1 MNFLRQFLALLR
13 MNLEGEGARLGSV
26 LTIVVGVT
34 CTVAV
39 LVSLLAMGT
48 GAHQQA
54 TGDVHDDEVVVQAQG
69 AQGGFDSN
77 ISRDELVALRDLP
90 GIDRDKQGEP
100 RVDGLVIVPFEGH
113 RRGTGRRVFFPL
125 LGVSDANFELR
136 PPAHMTEGR
145 SFKTGLHEVI
155 ATNSCVRQFE
165 GFELG
170 ARREVRGVEWVVVG
184 HYDQGQSLQCIVLTD
199 AETLMSLFRR
209 NGFNRINV
217 RLKAPG
223 DFAAFNRALEANPAL
238 KLEAKPARAQVE
250 ADMQQYTGL
259 LNFVSY
265 FIGAIMGI
273 GATFGAVNSLYSI
286 VDARR
291 RELATLRAIGF
302 GSGAIVAATLAESIL
317 LALPGAL
324 LGAALAWLLFHGM
337 AVSPGG
343 FFIFKLDVTPRLAE
357 IGIAWALVMG
367 FVGGLLPA
375 QRAVR
380 VPVTTALRAT

>member
-1 MNFLRQFLALLR
+1 MNFLRQFVALLL

-26 LTIVVGVT
+26 LTIIVGVS

-54 TGDVHDDEVVVQAQG
+54 TGDVHDDEAVVQAQG
-69 AQGGFDSN
+69 AQGSFDSN
-77 ISRDELVALRDLP
+77 ISRDELVALRGLP
-90 GIDRDKQGEP
+90 GIDRDKEGEP
-100 RVDGLVIVPFEGH
+100 RIDGLVVVPFEGH

-125 LGVSDANFELR
+125 LGVSDSKFELR
-136 PPAHMTEGR
+136 PPARLTAGR
-145 SFKTGLHEVI
+145 VFQPGLHEVI
-155 ATNSCVRQFE
+155 ATNACVTQFD

-170 ARREVRGVEWVVVG
+170 AQREVRGVDWLVVG

-199 AETLMSLFRR
+199 AETLMSLFHR
-209 NGFNRINV
+209 NGYNRINV
-217 RLKAPG
+217 RLKSPG

-250 ADMQQYTGL
+250 ADMKQFTGL

-265 FIGAIMGI
+265 FIGSIMAI

-302 GSGAIVAATLAESIL
+302 GSGAIVAATLMESIL

-343 FFIFKLDVTPRLAE
+343 FPFRLDVTPRLAE

-380 VPVTTALRAT
+380 IPVTTALRAT

>member
-1 MNFLRQFLALLR
+1 MNFIRQFLALLR

-39 LVSLLAMGT
+39 LVSMLAMGT
-48 GAHQQA
+48 GAHSQA
-54 TGDVHDDEVVVQAQG
+54 VGDVHDDEFVVQAKGSQFN
-69 AQGGFDSN
+69 QSN
-77 ISRDELVALRDLP
+77 ITRDEMAALRDLP
-90 GIDRDKQGEP
+90 GIARGKDGEP
-100 RVDGLVIVPFEGH
+100 HVDGIVVVPFEGH

-125 LGVSDANFELR
+125 LGTSDPKFELR
-136 PPAHMTEGR
+136 PPAHLTGGR
-145 SFKTGLHEVI
+145 VFKPGLHEIVT
-155 ATNSCVRQFE
+155 TNACVRQFD

-170 ARREVRGVEWVVVG
+170 AKREVRGIDWTIVG

-199 AETLMSLFRR
+199 AETLMSVFGR
-209 NGFNRINV
+209 NGYNRINV
-217 RLKAPG
+217 RLKAAS
-223 DFAAFNRALEANPAL
+223 DFEAFNRALEANPAL
-238 KLEAKPARAQVE
+238 RLEAKTARAATE
-250 ADMQQYTGL
+250 ADMKQFNGL

-265 FIGAIMGI
+265 FIGSIMAI

-302 GSGAIVAATLAESIL
+302 GSGAIMAATLLESIL

-337 AVSPGG
+337 AVSPFG
-343 FFIFKLDVTPRLAE
+343 FSFRLDVTPHLAE
-357 IGIAWALVMG
+357 VGILWALSMG
-367 FVGGLLPA
+367 LIGGLLPA
-375 QRAVR
+375 LRAAR

>member
-1 MNFLRQFLALLR
+1 MNLVRQFLALLR

-26 LTIVVGVT
+26 LTILVGVT

-39 LVSLLAMGT
+39 LVSMLAMGT
-48 GAHQQA
+48 GAHSQA
-54 TGDVHDDEVVVQAQG
+54 VGDVHDDEIVVQAKG
-69 AQGGFDSN
+69 SGFMQSD

-90 GIDRDKQGEP
+90 GIAHDKDGDPQ
-100 RVDGLVIVPFEGH
+100 VDGIVLVPFEGR

-125 LGVSDANFELR
+125 LGTSDPKFELR
-136 PPAHMTEGR
+136 PPAHLTEGR
-145 SFKTGLHEVI
+145 SFRPGLHELI
-155 ATNSCVRQFE
+155 ATNACARQFD
-165 GFELG
+165 GFGLG
-170 ARREVRGVEWVVVG
+170 ARREVRGVEWTVVG
-184 HYDQGQSLQCIVLTD
+184 HYDQGRSLQCIVLTD
-199 AETLMSLFRR
+199 AATLMSLFGR
-209 NGFNRINV
+209 NSYNRINV
-217 RLKAPG
+217 RLEAPS
-223 DFAAFNRALEANPAL
+223 DFGAFNRALEANPSL
-238 KLEAKPARAQVE
+238 KLEAKTAREATE
-250 ADMQQYTGL
+250 ADFKQFNGL

-265 FIGAIMGI
+265 FIGSIMAI

-302 GSGAIVAATLAESIL
+302 RSAPILAATLVESTL

-337 AVSPGG
+337 AVSPFG
-343 FFIFKLDVTPRLAE
+343 FSFKLDVTPRLAG

-375 QRAVR
+375 LRAAR

>member
-1 MNFLRQFLALLR
+1 MNFIRQFLALIR
-13 MNLEGEGARLGSV
+13 MNLGGEGARLGSV

-39 LVSLLAMGT
+39 LVSMLAMGT

-54 TGDVHDDEVVVQAQG
+54 LGNVHDDEVVVEAKG
-69 AQGGFDSN
+69 SN
-77 ISRDELVALRDLP
+77 FIQSSISRDELVTVRDLP
-90 GIDRDKQGEP
+90 GIARNKDGEP
-100 RVDGLVIVPFEGH
+100 QVDGMVGVPFEGH

-125 LGVSDANFELR
+125 LGSSDPNFELR
-136 PPAHMTEGR
+136 PPAHLTGGR
-145 SFKTGLHEVI
+145 LFKPGLHEII
-155 ATNSCVRQFE
+155 ATNSCVRQFD

-170 ARREVRGVEWVVVG
+170 AKREVRGVDWTVVG
-184 HYDQGQSLQCIVLTD
+184 HYDQGQSLQCVVLAD
-199 AETLMSLFRR
+199 AETLMSLFGR

-217 RLKAPG
+217 RLKAPS
-223 DFAAFNRALEANPAL
+223 DFDAFNRALQANPSL
-238 KLEAKPARAQVE
+238 KLEAKTAREDIESQLK
-250 ADMQQYTGL
+250 QFNGL
-259 LNFVSY
+259 LNFISY
-265 FIGAIMGI
+265 FIGSIMAI

-302 GSGAIVAATLAESIL
+302 GSTAIVAATLVESTL

-324 LGAALAWLLFHGM
+324 LGAAAAWLLFHGM
-337 AVSPGG
+337 AVSPFG
-343 FFIFKLDVTPRLAE
+343 FSFRLDVTPRLAE
-357 IGIAWALVMG
+357 IGIAWALLMG

-375 QRAVR
+375 LRAAR